1 MYREITEEVQV
12 DAYPEFVREE
22 SRPEAS
28 YYFFSYRI
36 RIKNLSPTPKKL
48 LARHWVITDGRGMV
62 REVVGDGVVGKQ
74 PLLNPGDEFEY
85 TSFCPLPTPTGNMRG
100 TYEMVDENGA
110 RFKIKIPLF
119 FLRDAA
125 LLH

>member
-1 MYREITEEVQV
+1 MYRAVTQEIQI

-36 RIKNLSPTPKKL
+36 CIKNLGAKPAQL
-48 LARHWVITDGRGMV
+48 LARHWVITDGKGMV

-74 PLLNPGDEFEY
+74 PRLNPGDEFEY

-100 TYEMVDENGA
+100 SYEMVDSEGNK
-110 RFKIKIPLF
+110 FTVKIPLF
-119 FLRDAA
+119 FLRDLS